1 MSHEIRIEF
10 TRFSAFYSPLIAAIA
25 GGFLK
30 KEGLEARHA
39 VSAPG
44 RTAIASLLE
53 GSAHVVQSAPSQGLM
68 ALEQGKTP
76 PALHFAQINERDGF
90 FLTGRAPDRAFSWDR
105 LRGKRVLVDH
115 GMQPMA
121 MFKYACFKQ
130 GLEFGAITAVDA
142 GSTEQMIAAFR
153 RGEGDFVHLQGPA
166 PQELEHD
173 GAGHIVA
180 ALGDAI
186 GPCAF
191 SSLAATRE
199 WLATDVAKR
208 FMARLPAGAHLVDRD
223 AGGRGGPRRG
233 VVLPRRA
240 VGGPERHDRHVPA
253 ARQLDPARGDH
264 PARLGGDRRH
274 LPPRRA
280 HHPTPPLRGRDR
292 PAPVAGWPFRE
303 QVPTE
308 RAERSVRA
316 SLMPA
321 PCPS

>member
-1 MSHEIRIEF
+1 VPQEIRIEF

-53 GSAHVVQSAPSQGLM
+53 GSAHVVQSAPSQGF
-68 ALEQGKTP
+68 APLEQGKMP

-90 FLTGRAPDRAFSWDR
+90 FLTGRAPDGAFSWDR
-105 LRGKRVLVDH
+105 LRGKRVLIDH

-121 MFKYACFKQ
+121 MFKYACSKR
-130 GLEFGAITAVDA
+130 GLEFAAITAVDA
-142 GSTEQMIAAFR
+142 GATEQMIAAFR

-166 PQELEHD
+166 PQGIEHE

-180 ALGDAI
+180 SLADAI

-199 WLATDVAKR
+199 WLTTDMAKR
-208 FMARLPAGAHLVDRD
+208 FMGAY
-223 AGGRGGPRRG
+223 
-233 VVLPRRA
+233 RRA
-240 VGGPERHDRHVPA
+240 RAWLIETPA
-253 ARQLDPARGDH
+253 AEVARVEASFFPDVPPAVLTTTI
-264 PARLGGDRRH
+264 ATYQRLGNWTPHVEITRPAWEATVDIFLHAGLITRRH
-274 LPPRRA
+274 RYEDVVAPP
-280 HHPTPPLRGRDR
+280 P
-292 PAPVAGWPFRE
+292 
-303 QVPTE
+303 
-308 RAERSVRA
+308 
-316 SLMPA
+316 
-321 PCPS
+321 